1 MLCPLVLVGMKTI
14 GARLVTPGSQLQQW
28 LEFIGHPFT
37 AILLACLIVIYGTAK
52 PRGMSN
58 EQTLAICSAAVQPAG
73 IILLM
78 TGAGG
83 CSNRSGGFRR
93 RAGAG

>member
-1 MLCPLVLVGMKTI
+1 
-14 GARLVTPGSQLQQW
+14 
-28 LEFIGHPFT
+28 
-37 AILLACLIVIYGTAK
+37 
-52 PRGMSN
+52 MSN

-83 CSNRSGGFRR
+83 VFKQIWWIP
-93 RAGAG
+93 A

>member
-1 MLCPLVLVGMKTI
+1 
-14 GARLVTPGSQLQQW
+14 
-28 LEFIGHPFT
+28 
-37 AILLACLIVIYGTAK
+37 
-52 PRGMSN
+52 MSN

-83 CSNRSGGFRR
+83 CSNRSWWIP
-93 RAGAG
+93 A